1 MTEVEAKE
9 VQSTEN
15 ENSENAPSELTK
27 NEEEIVRQIE
37 YYFGNIL
44 ALFN

>member
-15 ENSENAPSELTK
+15 ENAPSELTK